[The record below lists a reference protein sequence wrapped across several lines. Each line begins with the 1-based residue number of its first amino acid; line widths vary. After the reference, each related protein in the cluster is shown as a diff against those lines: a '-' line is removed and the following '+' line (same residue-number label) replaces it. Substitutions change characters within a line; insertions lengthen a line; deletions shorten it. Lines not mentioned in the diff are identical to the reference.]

1 MSDRLRQLARFV
13 AETPAAAIPA
23 AAVTRAK
30 QALVDFAGVA
40 IAGADEPVSRLVR
53 GFAARSG
60 GVGKATLIGS
70 GHKAGPLDAAL
81 ANATTGHAL
90 DYDDSNFA
98 LGGHPSVTLLPAVLA
113 LGEHAGCSG
122 RQVLEAYIM
131 GFEVLIRMAR
141 IVNFHHY
148 EKGWHPT
155 ATIGTFGVAAAAARL
170 LGLDAARTMSALG
183 LAASMASGIKENF
196 GTMAKPI
203 QVGHAAQKGLMAAL
217 FAAEGATASPEA
229 LEGRQGFLAVY
240 NGAGNYSDAPLEGL
254 GQTWELL
261 GSGLMFKKYACC
273 GSTHPV
279 IDAAVDLAVRDDL
292 DADTVGKIHV
302 AINPRRIPH
311 VDRPRVTDS
320 LEAKFSLQYTA
331 AAALKDRGVGL
342 RHFTDAQVNR
352 ADLQALAARVEV
364 SGLGHVDSDLSQACE
379 LKVTLRDGST
389 RSIWLAEAHGRK
401 ADDYELFKRTKFLD
415 CAAEMLRPEE
425 AVMLLGRLEAFEDER
440 DIAAVLGAMTPAGA
454 PRSAQQRFGS

>member
-1 MSDRLRQLARFV
+1 MSNRLRQLAGFV

-30 QALVDFAGVA
+30 QALVDFVGVA
-40 IAGADEPVSRLVR
+40 IAGADEPVSRLML
-53 GFAARSG
+53 GFVMRSG
-60 GVGKATLIGS
+60 GAGTSTLIGAQH
-70 GHKAGPLDAAL
+70 GAGPLDAAL

-90 DYDDSNFA
+90 DYDDSNFV

-113 LGEHAGCSG
+113 LGEQLGSSG
-122 RQVLEAYIM
+122 RQALEAYIV
-131 GFEVLIRMAR
+131 GFEVLIRLAR

-155 ATIGTFGVAAAAARL
+155 ATIGTFGVAAAGARL
-170 LGLDAARTMSALG
+170 LGLDADRTMSALG
-183 LAASMASGIKENF
+183 LAASMASGIKQNF

-203 QVGHAAQKGLMAAL
+203 QVGHAAQKGLMAAML
-217 FAAEGATASPEA
+217 AAEGATASSEA
-229 LEGRQGFLAVY
+229 LEGKLGFLAVY
-240 NGAGNYSDAPLEGL
+240 NGAGNYAEAPLEGL
-254 GQTWELL
+254 GETWELL

-279 IDAAVDLAVRDDL
+279 IDAAVDLALRDDL
-292 DADTVGKIHV
+292 DADSIGTIGI

-311 VDRPRVTDS
+311 VNRPRVTDA

-331 AAALKDRGVGL
+331 AAALKDRAVGL

-364 SGLGHVDSDLSQACE
+364 SGLDHVDSDLSQACE
-379 LKVTLRDGST
+379 LTVTLQDGSAH
-389 RSIWLAEAHGRK
+389 SIRLSEAHGRK
-401 ADDYELFKRTKFLD
+401 ADDYELFKRVKFMD
-415 CAAEMLRPEE
+415 CAAGMLLPEE
-425 AVMLLGRLEAFEDER
+425 AATLLGRLEAFDNER
-440 DIAAVLGAMTPAGA
+440 DIGAVLAATSAGTSQS
-454 PRSAQQRFGS
+454 RQQKFGS